1 MKRFWFFFFFG
12 RGRGVHKNMNC
23 VFPLKTSNKYD
34 VLFVVKRFFLEFTG
48 TIESYYFREIEMCH
62 FRDWNMSICQYHNIN
77 NVNMSFVMLKY
88 FNFWEIEICR
98 AREIEMFH
106 FREIKLC
113 HSRRLKYVIFEILQ
127 NFHFR
132 EVENCRP
139 REIEMFNFW
148 EIELCHSRRLI
159 YVIFEI

>member
-88 FNFWEIEICR
+88 FNFREIEICR

-127 NFHFR
+127 YFNL
-132 EVENCRP
+132 P
-139 REIEMFNFW
+139 EIEICLFGRLSLQF
-148 EIELCHSRRLI
+148 SRD
-159 YVIFEI
+159 